1 MSSGLIGDIRRYPSA
16 MAAAVVLH
24 LVILAALAFN
34 FTREARPVAV
44 VNTVPPVNIVK
55 AEAIDA
61 RQFDEAIKKHQQAED
76 RKRQQALAEKRRK
89 EEARKK
95 AAAEKKRKAEE
106 QKRIA
111 LQKQQEEEKRKKAE
125 AEKKRQEEQRRAAEE
140 KKRQEAEARRK
151 AEAKAEQDRLA
162 AILAAE
168 EAEIREQER
177 REAER
182 RAAEEQARYSRE
194 LDRLRQ
200 GYIDIITAHVQS
212 RWIRPP
218 SAKPGDIAR
227 VYINQAPGGYIINV
241 RLVSCNGSAAFCQ
254 SVEAAVRKSD
264 PLPQPQNPD
273 LFEREIEFIFKPLG
287 D

>member
-1 MSSGLIGDIRRYPSA
+1 MSSGLVGDIRRYPSA

-24 LVILAALAFN
+24 VVIVAALAIN
-34 FTREARPVAV
+34 FTRDARPVAV
-44 VNTVPPVNIVK
+44 SAVPPVNIVK

-61 RQFDEAIKKHQQAED
+61 KQFDEALRKHQQAED
-76 RKRQQALAEKRRK
+76 KKRQQALDAKRRK

-95 AAAEKKRKAEE
+95 AAAEKQRKAEE

-111 LQKQQEEEKRKKAE
+111 LQKKQEEEKRQKAA
-125 AEKKRQEEQRRAAEE
+125 AEKKRAEEKRKAAEE

-151 AEAKAEQDRLA
+151 AEAKAEQERMA

-168 EAEIREQER
+168 EAEIKEQER
-177 REAER
+177 IQAER
-182 RAAEEQARYSRE
+182 IAAAEQARYSRE
-194 LDRLRQ
+194 LDRLRV
-200 GYIDIITAHVQS
+200 GYIAMITAHVQS

-218 SAKPGDIAR
+218 SAQPGDIAR
-227 VYINQAPGGYIINV
+227 VYINQAPGGFIINV

-264 PLPQPQNPD
+264 PLPQPENPD